1 MLEGR
6 PGDEASLSHHPLHE
20 EKEPT
25 KVAQDQ
31 LLEQKIVV
39 LQERQYLEEQ
49 QMVEQLPLQQL
60 EDEQLAVEGGAV
72 EETPPA
78 PVRQNTLEN
87 VAKIV
92 RVRWV

>member
-6 PGDEASLSHHPLHE
+6 PGDGASLSHHPLHE
-20 EKEPT
+20 EAT

-60 EDEQLAVEGGAV
+60 EDEQLAAEGGRV